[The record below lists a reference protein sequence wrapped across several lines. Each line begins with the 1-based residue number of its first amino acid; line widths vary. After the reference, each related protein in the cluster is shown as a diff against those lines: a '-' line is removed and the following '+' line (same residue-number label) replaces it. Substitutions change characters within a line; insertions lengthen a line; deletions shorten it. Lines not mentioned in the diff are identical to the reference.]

1 MVESTEALPRR
12 RGRQARVAWPVEA
25 WPEPDRLAWA
35 RANTVGDLLD
45 DGGAAADWRE
55 ATLRSAVGAYGRW
68 LAHLE
73 AEGALDRA
81 VGPAD
86 RVTPEA
92 IRRYLAVLEP
102 ACSST
107 TVASYIAVLVMTLK
121 TLAPEHDWTWL
132 SQVQARLQR
141 RATPSRDKRP
151 RIVPAAELFALGLD
165 LMAEAEAAPAGNA
178 VDAALA
184 FRDGLMIA
192 LLATRPLRQRNLLAI
207 ETGRHLLQVGE
218 GWLLTFGGEET
229 KTHRPL
235 EVTVPRALQA
245 PLDRYL
251 RHWRPLLL
259 GIGRRRNPD
268 GRGQAAGERL
278 WVTIDG
284 TAVSA
289 GAQQKALAHRTRAR
303 FGRVV
308 NVHLFR
314 DCAATSIAAEDP
326 DHVRMAAQ
334 LLGHASLRTTERY
347 YVVANTRSALR
358 RHHDRIRE
366 IRLGAG
372 PGSVRAGRE

>member
-1 MVESTEALPRR
+1 MGKDIKLPPRQ

-35 RANTVGDLLD
+35 RATAVGDLLD

-55 ATLRSAVGAYGRW
+55 ATRRSAVGAYGRW
-68 LAHLE
+68 LAHLA
-73 AEGALDRA
+73 AEGALDPA
-81 VGPAD
+81 VGPAE
-86 RVTPEA
+86 RITPEA
-92 IRRYLAVLEP
+92 IRRYLAVLQP

-107 TVASYIAVLVMTLK
+107 TVASYIAVLAMMLQA
-121 TLAPEHDWTWL
+121 LAPEQDWAWL
-132 SQVQARLQR
+132 NRVQARLQR

-151 RIVPAAELFALGLD
+151 RIVPAAELFAFGLD
-165 LMAEAEAAPAGNA
+165 LMAEAEAAPAGGE
-178 VDAALA
+178 VEAALA
-184 FRDGLMIA
+184 FRDGLIA

-207 ETGRHLLQVGE
+207 EIGRHLLQVGE
-218 GWLLTFGGEET
+218 GWLLTFGGEEM

-235 EVTVPRALQA
+235 EVTVPRTLHT
-245 PLDRYL
+245 PLERYL

-259 GIGRRRNPD
+259 AIGRRRHPD
-268 GRGQAAGERL
+268 GRGRAAGERL

-284 TAVSA
+284 TAVSV
-289 GAQQKALAHRTRAR
+289 GAQQKALARRTRAR
-303 FGRVV
+303 FGQVV
-308 NVHLFR
+308 NAHLFR

-347 YVVANTRSALR
+347 YVAANTRSALR

-372 PGSVRAGRE
+372 PGLGRAGRA

>member
-1 MVESTEALPRR
+1 MVENTEAPPRR
-12 RGRQARVAWPVEA
+12 RGRPARVAWPVEA

-35 RANTVGDLLD
+35 RATAAGDLLD

-55 ATLRSAVGAYGRW
+55 ATRRSAVGAYGRW

-73 AEGALDRA
+73 AGGALDSA
-81 VGPAD
+81 AGPAE

-92 IRRYLAVLEP
+92 IRRYLAVLQS

-107 TVASYIAVLVMTLK
+107 TVASYIAVLAMTLK
-121 TLAPEHDWTWL
+121 ALAPERDWTWL

-141 RATPSRDKRP
+141 RAAPSRDKRA

-165 LMAEAEAAPAGNA
+165 LMAEAEAALEGDE

-207 ETGRHLLQVGE
+207 EIGRHLLQVGE
-218 GWLLTFGGEET
+218 GWLLAFGGDET
-229 KTHRPL
+229 KTRRPL
-235 EVTVPRALQA
+235 EFTVPRALHA

-259 GIGRRRNPD
+259 EIGRRRHPD
-268 GRGQAAGERL
+268 GRGRAAGDRL

-303 FGRVV
+303 FGRIV

-334 LLGHASLRTTERY
+334 LLGHAAPQTTERY
-347 YVVANTRSALR
+347 YIAANTRSALR
-358 RHHDRIRE
+358 RHHDRVLSIR
-366 IRLGAG
+366 RGTSRG
-372 PGSVRAGRE
+372 PGRAARG